1 MAYQTFKLPV
11 AASPEQA
18 ETINAFLRGHS
29 VVVVRKEWV
38 AAGAESFWAFCV
50 EYHEFGAVPASG
62 GRAGVVGKVDY
73 KEVLTADQF
82 AVFAGL
88 RILRKSL
95 ADRDAVPVFA
105 VFTNEQLAEM
115 VRLPARTVADLAKIN
130 GIGEARLAKYVK
142 AVLSEL
148 ARLPQDKPSDAA
160 GEQPF

>member
-1 MAYQTFKLPV
+1 MSYQTFRLPV

-18 ETINAFLRGHS
+18 EALNAFLRGHS

-38 AAGAESFWAFCV
+38 AAGLESFWAFCV
-50 EYHEFGAVPASG
+50 EYHEFGAGPAAG
-62 GRAGVVGKVDY
+62 GRAGAVGKVDY

-88 RILRKSL
+88 RILRKDL
-95 ADRDAVPVFA
+95 AERDAVPVFA

-130 GIGEARLAKYVK
+130 GIGEAKVTKYGK
-142 AVLSEL
+142 AVLTEL
-148 ARLPQDKPSDAA
+148 ARLPLEKPGDAA
-160 GEQPF
+160 G